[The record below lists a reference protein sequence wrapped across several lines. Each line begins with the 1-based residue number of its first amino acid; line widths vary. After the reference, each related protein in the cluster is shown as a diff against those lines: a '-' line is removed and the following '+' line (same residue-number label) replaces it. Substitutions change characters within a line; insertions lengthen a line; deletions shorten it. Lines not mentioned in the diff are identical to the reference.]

1 MIYSRLKP
9 RLWFL
14 LCNTCCVALAQNGG
28 VPSFGSVEVPS
39 LGRPTAVPAKDT
51 QRQPVSS
58 APPLAAPPNRSCK
71 PGPTLEP
78 REYTQPELL
87 GRPPGA
93 RARLCFYRQPSAGAV
108 DMLQFYP
115 SGHFVLTTQNGSGG
129 FGISGAV
136 LGTTR
141 GTYGFS
147 ENTLSLRTGYAGT
160 AVTQSGRSA
169 AGESGL
175 ATAGQSRLRQE
186 LVLPNCQTITVAEQ
200 TKRITLPTASG
211 HPGFLILDGERW
223 EHMSIDCPTWQGWL
237 RP

>member
-1 MIYSRLKP
+1 MNYSLSQP

-14 LCNTCCVALAQNGG
+14 LLNTYFVTCAQNTG

-39 LGRPTAVPAKDT
+39 LGRPTSPPSKEAP
-51 QRQPVSS
+51 RQPISS
-58 APPLAAPPNRSCK
+58 GPPQAAAPNRACK
-71 PGPTLEP
+71 SGPALEP
-78 REYTQPELL
+78 REYTQPEFL

-108 DMLQFYP
+108 DMLQFYA
-115 SGHFVLTTQNGSGG
+115 SGHFVLATQNGSSG

-147 ENTLSLRTGYAGT
+147 GNTLQLRMGYAGT
-160 AVTQSGRSA
+160 AVTQSGRTT

-175 ATAGQSRLRQE
+175 ATAGQSRLSRE
-186 LVLPNCQTITVAEQ
+186 FVLPNCQTITVTEH
-200 TKRITLPTASG
+200 TKKISLPTVSG
-211 HPGFLILDGERW
+211 HPGFLVIDGERW
-223 EHMSIDCPTWQGWL
+223 EHMSIDCPAWQGWL

>member
-1 MIYSRLKP
+1 MSFFPSQP

-14 LCNTCCVALAQNGG
+14 LIYTCSVSFAQNGA

-39 LGRPTAVPAKDT
+39 LGRPTAVPSKDT

-58 APPLAAPPNRSCK
+58 APPLAAPSNLSCK

-87 GRPPGA
+87 GRPSGS
-93 RARLCFYRQPSAGAV
+93 RARLCFYRQVTAGAV

-115 SGHFVLTTQNGSGG
+115 SGHFVMTTQNGSSG

-147 ENTLSLRTGYAGT
+147 GNTLQLRTGYAGT

-175 ATAGQSRLRQE
+175 ATAGQSRLNRE
-186 LVLPNCQTITVAEQ
+186 VVLPNCQTITVAEQ
-200 TKRITLPTASG
+200 TKKISLPIASG
-211 HPGFLILDGERW
+211 HPGFIVIDGERW
-223 EHMSIDCPTWQGWL
+223 EHMSIDCPTRQGWL